1 MKTKTAVALI
11 LIIPTHAIAAGK
23 PLPLP
28 DAAREG
34 NWDVVRSLV
43 KGGMKGDAVNIGD
56 ADGTRPLH
64 WAVRADETE
73 IADLLL
79 KAGADANAQNR
90 LGVTALYLAAV
101 NGNAAIIRNL
111 LDHGSNANQVEK
123 TGETVLMVAARSG
136 SADAVKALLEHGA
149 KPNTTEPQLQLT
161 ALMIAAEAGFAD
173 EVRVLLDYKADINL
187 RSRIVAQP

>member
-56 ADGTRPLH
+56 SDGTRPLH

-73 IADLLL
+73 VTDLLL

-90 LGVTALYLAAV
+90 LGLTAIYLAAS
-101 NGNAAIIRNL
+101 NGNGKIIRNL
-111 LDHGSNANQVEK
+111 LAHGANANEIEK
-123 TGETVLMVAARSG
+123 SGETILMIAARSG
-136 SADAVKALLEHGA
+136 S
-149 KPNTTEPQLQLT
+149 
-161 ALMIAAEAGFAD
+161 
-173 EVRVLLDYKADINL
+173 
-187 RSRIVAQP
+187 